1 MGDTRL
7 SIHMVGL
14 KPEPNE
20 GVRRPFSW
28 SRGRDFVLR
37 PIHPVTGAALPSGSG
52 GDVTRPGRLMG
63 PSLES
68 PFAARPEGG
77 GVGPG
82 ANRGPVRAS
91 PLTSASDTAS
101 SSQLRKAI
109 SDPRTR

>member
-1 MGDTRL
+1 VMGDTRL

-63 PSLES
+63 PIAGVV
-68 PFAARPEGG
+68 PVRRKAG

-101 SSQLRKAI
+101 SSHMC
-109 SDPRTR
+109 